1 MSLIKLPLLY
11 VGSKG
16 KKNLNTLFD
25 SSINLSCI
33 HPNYL
38 KELEMPIRLG
48 RVRKFYKANPDD
60 YIEIK
65 EATLLDFY
73 INEILL
79 SDEFLIVPDI
89 NEEIIIGASTLRKWR
104 IKLDFERDQVIVDP
118 SLAKLRFGLSLS
130 LS

>member
-1 MSLIKLPLLY
+1 MSFIKLPLLY
-11 VGSKG
+11 LGSKG

-25 SSINLSCI
+25 SSVNLSCI

-38 KELEMPIRLG
+38 KELETPIRLG
-48 RVRKFYKANPDD
+48 RVRKFYKADPDD

-65 EATLLDFY
+65 EAILLDFY
-73 INEILL
+73 INDILL

-89 NEEIIIGASTLRKWR
+89 NEEIIIGAATLRKWR
-104 IKLDFERDQVIVDP
+104 IKLDVEHDQVVVDP
-118 SLAKLRFGLSLS
+118 SLAKLRFSLSLS

>member
-11 VGSKG
+11 LGSKG

-38 KELEMPIRLG
+38 KELEAPIRLG
-48 RVRKFYKANPDD
+48 RVRKFYKANPED

-65 EATLLDFY
+65 EAALLDFY
-73 INEILL
+73 INDILL

-89 NEEIIIGASTLRKWR
+89 NEEIIIGAATLRKWR
-104 IKLDFERDQVIVDP
+104 IKLDVEHEQVIVDP
-118 SLAKLRFGLSLS
+118 SLAKLRFSLSLS

>member
-1 MSLIKLPLLY
+1 MSLFKFPLLY
-11 VGSKG
+11 LGSKG
-16 KKNLNTLFD
+16 KKNLNTLLD

-38 KELEMPIRLG
+38 KDLEMPIQLG

-65 EATLLDFY
+65 EAILLDFY
-73 INEILL
+73 INDILL

-89 NEEIIIGASTLRKWR
+89 NEEVIIGAATLRKWR
-104 IKLDFERDQVIVDP
+104 IKLDFENDQVIVDP
-118 SLAKLRFGLSLS
+118 RSAKLRFSLYLSLS
-130 LS
+130 

>member
-1 MSLIKLPLLY
+1 MSFIKLPLLY
-11 VGSKG
+11 LGSKG

-25 SSINLSCI
+25 SSVNLSCI

-38 KELEMPIRLG
+38 KELETPIRLG
-48 RVRKFYKANPDD
+48 RVWKFYKADPDD

-65 EATLLDFY
+65 EAILLDFY
-73 INEILL
+73 INDILL

-89 NEEIIIGASTLRKWR
+89 NEEIIIGAATLRKWR
-104 IKLDFERDQVIVDP
+104 IKLDVEHDQVVVDP
-118 SLAKLRFGLSLS
+118 SLAKLRFSLSLS

>member
-38 KELEMPIRLG
+38 KELETPIRLG

-65 EATLLDFY
+65 EAILLDFY
-73 INEILL
+73 INDILL

-104 IKLDFERDQVIVDP
+104 IKLDVEHDQVMVDP
-118 SLAKLRFGLSLS
+118 SLAKLRFSLSLS